1 MTDYND
7 EIALLIPAYLR
18 GELSP
23 EDMAKVEAAAAVD
36 PSIKAD
42 LSFQKNLR
50 ETLQSDQPSLHSTEL
65 DWARFSKRLDDLEG
79 AESSP
84 LKDLPVVANDRPVK
98 HSRFWMG
105 ATAAMALL
113 ALGQFGL
120 LHQRNTIDD
129 SGAKYT
135 LVEETISG
143 SQTTVSIAKD
153 VRVDTLGSKL
163 RTLKGQIVSG
173 PSALGLFDL
182 QFETQADCESALPEL
197 RDIMETVSNCR

>member
-84 LKDLPVVANDRPVK
+84 LKDLPAVANDRPVK

-120 LHQRNTIDD
+120 LHQRN
-129 SGAKYT
+129 
-135 LVEETISG
+135 
-143 SQTTVSIAKD
+143 TTVSIAKD